1 MERIGMTKTELI
13 YIEDSYLKDA
23 EVTVLEASE
32 TRNSVVLD
40 GTIFYP
46 EGGGQ
51 PSDKGRIDSPLG
63 SSTVIHVAKQG
74 NHIYHYLEG
83 PLPQEGE
90 EVTIKLDWDR
100 RYAHMRMHTAQHL
113 LSRIIF
119 DKYKAKTAG
128 NQIHAEASH
137 IDFFPAKFQSDELPA
152 IEAEANRLIQEKLPV
167 VIRIV
172 DRAELEK
179 EMGPDRSD
187 LSRLPS
193 SIKRLRMV
201 GIDDFDAYPCA
212 GTHVHSTGEL
222 GQLRITKRKSKG
234 KERIRLTYQLLSP

>member
-1 MERIGMTKTELI
+1 MTKTELI
-13 YIEDSYLKDA
+13 YLQDSYMKKA
-23 EVTVLEASE
+23 EVTVLEAN
-32 TRNSVVLD
+32 TARNSVVLD

-51 PSDKGRIDSPLG
+51 PSDKGRIDSRLG
-63 SSTVIHVAKQG
+63 SSMVIHVAKQG
-74 NHIYHYLEG
+74 NYIHHYLEG
-83 PLPQEGE
+83 ALPSKDE
-90 EVTIKLDWDR
+90 EVTIKLDWTR

-113 LSRIIF
+113 LSRIVF
-119 DKYKAKTAG
+119 DRYGARTAG

-137 IDFFPAKFQSDELPA
+137 IDFAPATFQADELPA
-152 IEAEANRLIQEKLPV
+152 IEAEANRLIKEDHPV
-167 VIRIV
+167 TITVV

-187 LSRLPS
+187 LSRLPT

-201 GIDDFDAYPCA
+201 RIGSFDAYPCV

-222 GQLRITKRKSKG
+222 GGLKITKRKSKG
-234 KERIRLTYQLLSP
+234 KERIRITYQLVSPQA